1 MRPPSIVMFE
11 RLFMASLAL
20 SVVTFLVGYE
30 ATMDELARQPGLS
43 QIGFGSE
50 ILIGTMVVTTAVYL
64 LLWFLI
70 ARKASNVAKW
80 FLVAFTAIG
89 VATLLY
95 SFAAVGLNTDVN
107 AMLGIAYYVLA
118 VAAVVFLF
126 KPDASA
132 WLKEERAADPATFD

>member
-11 RLFMASLAL
+11 RLFLASLAL
-20 SVVTFLVGYE
+20 SVISFLVGYE
-30 ATMDELARQPGLS
+30 ATMDELARQPGMA
-43 QIGFGSE
+43 QVGFGSE
-50 ILIGTMVVTTAVYL
+50 ILIGTMVVSTAIYL

-89 VATLLY
+89 AATLLY
-95 SFAAVGLNTDVN
+95 SLAALGLNTDLN
-107 AMLGIAYYVLA
+107 AIMGYVYYVLA

-126 KPDASA
+126 KPDAVA
-132 WLKEERAADPATFD
+132 WLKGEKPADPATFD